1 MNFEEFIKEP
11 VRDETSDIAQTAKII
26 VITIIVTLRLFSIKN
41 LAGDIGFTIF
51 LTPFIYFAIL
61 K

>member
-51 LTPFIYFAIL
+51 YSFYIFCHS
-61 K
+61 

>member
-1 MNFEEFIKEP
+1 MNFEELIKEP
-11 VRDETSDIAQTAKII
+11 VRDETSDIAQPKII